1 MDKKDIMYV
10 VGAFCIILVIALVIK
25 PVMTGQPVNTGI
37 ASTTPKPTV
46 TPLTFADANIT
57 RQVVTVVTAV
67 AIPTATPTPVPTWD
81 KNVANL
87 SFVDP
92 SKYGISVNQSLPNS
106 TRFDEKLPDTNM
118 TTYAKFSGQYSGTTE
133 TISIPFPYWELVY
146 TIEPS
151 PAVVPD
157 MIQVIPKKGEGLSYS
172 GLQGSYSTANP
183 DFSIQVM
190 DAGDP
195 NRIVRIITP
204 PGGIDL
210 DLWLGKKKEI
220 TNPQDNLKT
229 NQKTADSD
237 FKSVDP
243 RPWTEKFYS
252 GQMSYFFIINAHNL
266 QSYSIEIHVPTR
278 YI

>member
-1 MDKKDIMYV
+1 MDKKDIMYM
-10 VGAFCIILVIALVIK
+10 VGAFCIILIIALVIK

-46 TPLTFADANIT
+46 TPLSFADTNIT
-57 RQVVTVVTAV
+57 RQVVTVVTTIP
-67 AIPTATPTPVPTWD
+67 IPTATPTPVPTWD
-81 KNVANL
+81 KNITDL
-87 SFVDP
+87 TFVDP
-92 SKYGISVNQSLPNS
+92 SKYGISANQSLPNS
-106 TRFDEKLPDTNM
+106 TRFDEKLPDINM
-118 TTYAKFSGQYSGTTE
+118 TIYAKFSGQYSGTTE
-133 TISIPFPYWELVY
+133 TINIPFPYWELVY
-146 TIEPS
+146 TIEPF
-151 PAVVPD
+151 PAVVPEKV
-157 MIQVIPKKGEGLSYS
+157 QVIPKKGEGLSYS
-172 GLQGSYSTANP
+172 GLQGSYSTTNP

-195 NRIVRIITP
+195 NRIVRTISP

-210 DLWLGKKKEI
+210 DLWLGKKKAI

-229 NQKTADSD
+229 NQQTADSD

-252 GQMSYFFIINAHNL
+252 GQMSYFFIINAQNL
-266 QSYSIEIHVPTR
+266 KSYNIEIHVPTR